1 MDGGEEKLLDTLI
14 SLLVR
19 NFYNLIEC
27 AHYTDNQHRIMLLG
41 ERDYILESLGQP
53 IVATRSPRFLC
64 VATHHII
71 HTTTSYYQ

>member
-41 ERDYILESLGQP
+41 ERDYILESL
-53 IVATRSPRFLC
+53 LK
-64 VATHHII
+64 
-71 HTTTSYYQ
+71 YYLDKGCSNPGGTFR